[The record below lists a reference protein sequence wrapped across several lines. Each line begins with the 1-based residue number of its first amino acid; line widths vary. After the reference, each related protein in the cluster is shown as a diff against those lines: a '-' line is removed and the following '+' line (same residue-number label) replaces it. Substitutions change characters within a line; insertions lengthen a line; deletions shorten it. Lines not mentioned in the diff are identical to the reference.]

1 MDLLNEIAL
10 IYTADKAY
18 TLAQYIEMW
27 ITDSGF
33 EIGINESDSTTKK
46 LAWNSEQTVTERL
59 IDVAEQFGYEIS
71 FSFEIEKMA
80 VTHKYEMCIR
90 DRVGMGAVSKAVNTM
105 SNHIGDAVSRYDQL
119 NNFPKVRSNRG
130 IESKAS
136 SAALKALDKGI
147 TGLPT
152 TLDAATQAVSY
163 THLDVY
169 KRQE

>member
-1 MDLLNEIAL
+1 MDSYSVQAIL
-10 IYTADKAY
+10 
-18 TLAQYIEMW
+18 TLKDNLSAGLKNAAGA
-27 ITDSGF
+27 T
-33 EIGINESDSTTKK
+33 ESLGSKFK
-46 LAWNSEQTVTERL
+46 S
-59 IDVAEQFGYEIS
+59 
-71 FSFEIEKMA
+71 A
-80 VTHKYEMCIR
+80 VGLGAAMQ
-90 DRVGMGAVSKAVNTM
+90 VGMGAVSKAVNTM

-119 NNFPKVRSNRG
+119 NNFPKVMSNLG